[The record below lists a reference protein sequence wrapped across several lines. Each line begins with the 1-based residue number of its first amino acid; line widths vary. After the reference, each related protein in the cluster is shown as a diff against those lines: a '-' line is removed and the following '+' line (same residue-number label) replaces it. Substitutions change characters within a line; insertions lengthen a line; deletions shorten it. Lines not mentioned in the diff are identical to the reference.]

1 MCFATPNVSPILG
14 RFVKPPRA
22 AEMAISG
29 GSLLLLGSPSCE
41 ARLPQNPTRWTVKP

>member
-14 RFVKPPRA
+14 GFVKPPSA

-29 GSLLLLGSPSCE
+29 GEAVLLGSDHAKRHRCRNRHTGP
-41 ARLPQNPTRWTVKP
+41 